1 MIVPYYDR
9 DGITIYH
16 GDCREI
22 LPTLGKFDLLLTDPP
37 YGIGYGG
44 KKNSV
49 GGSDGRHKS
58 GWNTWVTDW
67 DEQPADKDVLTTSRD
82 ICGVSIIW
90 GGNYFELPVSQGWLV
105 WDKGQRD
112 FTLADAE
119 LAWTS
124 RDKATRVCS
133 FSRAA
138 ALAEGLRVHP
148 TQKPLALMKWC
159 IGLVPEAKTVLDP
172 FMGSGTTLVAAKLLG
187 LRAVGIEINEQ
198 YCEAAVQRLRQ
209 GVLNFGGEDD

>member
-1 MIVPYYDR
+1 M
-9 DGITIYH
+9 
-16 GDCREI
+16 
-22 LPTLGKFDLLLTDPP
+22 
-37 YGIGYGG
+37 
-44 KKNSV
+44 
-49 GGSDGRHKS
+49 
-58 GWNTWVTDW
+58 
-67 DEQPADKDVLTTSRD
+67 LTTSRD

-124 RDKATRVCS
+124 RDKATRVFS

-209 GVLNFGGEDD
+209 GVLNFGGEDG